1 MKIQQRFILHL
12 LLGFVTYL
20 VLLSCTVLLVM
31 AGILP
36 MLGLGDEKYEWI
48 VMVVLGFDT
57 VLCIIWF
64 GWYFG
69 SPLLLVMSLIILSM

>member
-36 MLGLGDEKYEWI
+36 MLFGKGWI
-48 VMVVLGFDT
+48 EISGRSILY
-57 VLCIIWF
+57 I
-64 GWYFG
+64 
-69 SPLLLVMSLIILSM
+69 IILWICTILLRQRKEVIRG